1 MIRFDPDED
10 EDMSEEKRFYYL
22 RLMAKPGRKPIKTK
36 FVTWSPEQQSS
47 SRDDDPVL
55 ESQAMRVVRTIG
67 QAFEVCHKVA
77 QEQML
82 EKHEDEAVKSKASL
96 ASEDDAGVPLDVIE
110 ERGAAEES
118 SRSQSPAEPST
129 GGPLYGRRM
138 SLEFPRFLLSV
149 KCRHFISINV
159 YGTDAENVFPADKY

>member
-55 ESQAMRVVRTIG
+55 EVVDFCDILKCSP
-67 QAFEVCHKVA
+67 QFACFSCI
-77 QEQML
+77 
-82 EKHEDEAVKSKASL
+82 SSL
-96 ASEDDAGVPLDVIE
+96 
-110 ERGAAEES
+110 
-118 SRSQSPAEPST
+118 
-129 GGPLYGRRM
+129 
-138 SLEFPRFLLSV
+138 
-149 KCRHFISINV
+149 
-159 YGTDAENVFPADKY
+159 